1 MSKDLSSA
9 ANDFDAV
16 ICINENHAIVAWF
29 KKGNADEY
37 RQENSDC
44 I

>member
-1 MSKDLSSA
+1 MKKGMRQRIVS
-9 ANDFDAV
+9 FPFW
-16 ICINENHAIVAWF
+16 INENHAIVAWF